1 MAERMRL
8 FLHEN
13 CIITRPGHIPTMSMP
28 QTIEPAQPQR
38 KTAPVRATR
47 VQFMEQDDKAMLRA
61 ARDLTKGLGEA
72 KPGIYWTDMLL
83 SAALGYAGIAVAILS
98 GNLAVQIAAGLGGS
112 LAFYRALM
120 FIHEL
125 THIHRSALPG
135 FRMGWNLLV
144 GIPLLTPSFM
154 YEGVHTIHHKRT
166 QYGTLEDPEYL
177 PLALMK
183 PWSLPL
189 FVAVALLAP
198 VALLFRFAVLVPLG
212 AVIPAVR
219 RFTWQRLSALSI
231 NPDFRRKAPEGAF
244 ARRVRWQEIG
254 ASLWAIALL
263 LSPLAFGWRPLLIAL
278 AVLSLTALLNQLRTL
293 VAHLWE
299 NEGEAMTVTAQFL
312 DSVNVPPP
320 GMVAEVWAPVGL
332 RYHALH
338 HLMPSMPYHD
348 LPEAHRRLAR
358 ELGEESTYAGANHP
372 GLLVLVGRIAR
383 STMIRRAG
391 DEPTR

>member
-1 MAERMRL
+1 MNMQSSSLNASHRAA
-8 FLHEN
+8 
-13 CIITRPGHIPTMSMP
+13 RPSRADF
-28 QTIEPAQPQR
+28 QTS
-38 KTAPVRATR
+38 
-47 VQFMEQDDKAMLRA
+47 DDKAMLRA
-61 ARDLTKGLGEA
+61 ARDLVKDLGRARGEV
-72 KPGIYWTDMLL
+72 YWPDMLI
-83 SAALGYAGIAVAILS
+83 SAALGYGAIALAVLTESVAIAV
-98 GNLAVQIAAGLGGS
+98 GAGLIGA

-125 THIHRSALPG
+125 THIHRDALPG
-135 FRMGWNLLV
+135 FRLGWNAIV

-189 FVAVALLAP
+189 FVIVALLAP
-198 VALLFRFAVLVPLG
+198 VALLARFAVLVPLG
-212 AVIPAVR
+212 AVFPAVR
-219 RFTWQRLSALSI
+219 TFTWERFSSLSI
-231 NPDFRRKAPEGAF
+231 NPDFRRKAPAGDF
-244 ARRVRWQEIG
+244 ARRVMWQEAG
-254 ASLWAIALL
+254 ASLWAITLL
-263 LSPLAFGWRPLLIAL
+263 ASTWWIGWRPLLIAL
-278 AVLSLTALLNQLRTL
+278 AILSLTALLNQLRTL

-299 NEGEAMTVTAQFL
+299 NEGEPMTVTAQFL

-320 GMVAEVWAPVGL
+320 GFAAEVWAPVGL

-358 ELGEESTYAGANHP
+358 ELGTGSTYGGANHP
-372 GLLVLVGRIAR
+372 GMVTLVARIAR
-383 STMIRRAG
+383 STMIGRS
-391 DEPTR
+391 